1 MPPAAPERDWRA
13 SRWKRTQA
21 ALIPALA
28 CPLIE
33 FLSATYHWR
42 VEGREH
48 LEALDR
54 AGQPFIMCYWHGR
67 IWTNMVAFRDRG
79 ILALISENF
88 DGEWIARL
96 CAKFGWGNVRG
107 SSSRGA
113 ARALVQ
119 LKREL
124 AAGRSVLITPDG
136 PRGPRAVAQSGAVWL
151 AGASGCPLL
160 PVRAEASRFRSLR
173 SWDRHQIPA
182 PGATVRVVIG
192 PPILV
197 PRDADAATLEAKR
210 LELEAALNAPVR
222 V

>member
-1 MPPAAPERDWRA
+1 MPATARARDWRV
-13 SRWKRTQA
+13 SRWKRAQA

-33 FLSATYHWR
+33 FLSATYRWT
-42 VEGREH
+42 VVGREH
-48 LEALDR
+48 LDALDR
-54 AGQPFIMCYWHGR
+54 AGQPFIMCFWHGR
-67 IWTNMVAFRDRG
+67 IWINMVAFRDRG
-79 ILALISENF
+79 IRALISENF

-96 CAKFGWGNVRG
+96 CARFGWGHVRG

-113 ARALVQ
+113 VRALVH
-119 LKREL
+119 LKRDL

-136 PRGPRAVAQSGAVWL
+136 PRGPRAVAQPGAIWL
-151 AGASGCPLL
+151 AGVSGCPIL
-160 PVRAEASRFRSLR
+160 PVRAEASRFRSAG
-173 SWDRHQIPA
+173 SWDHHQIPS

-192 PPILV
+192 PPIHV
-197 PRDADAATLEAKR
+197 PRDADAVTLEAKR